1 VTKGRGGAAA
11 EIDAGG
17 VARRWSRAVAGN
29 APAADVDDF
38 FHDLVGRLRVAG
50 YTPDAAR
57 LAGADLAARFPTAAA
72 LGSSIAVLGDVL
84 TGPDGPT
91 VLGGL
96 AEGFAAFAATE
107 PGRVVGDGDREHFGA
122 VFAGSALGIAV
133 ADVTGQILDANGALA
148 DMTGYPVAELRG
160 RTLAELVHRAEAAA
174 VDDLV
179 TGLAKGEQERAH
191 ADHRL
196 RHREG
201 RPLWGHLAA
210 SVIRESDGAGRNLLV
225 MIEDVT
231 DRHHL
236 QVRLRH
242 QALHDPLTGLANR
255 TLFFDRLQEI
265 FAAAGDG
272 DRIGVCYVDLDGF
285 KVVNDSFGHDVGDEL
300 LVTVAHRL
308 HESVSRG
315 GHLVARMGGDEFVI
329 LLDRHRD
336 TSEVIA
342 LAESVLAGLA
352 LPVGAGGH
360 RLSVSASIGIVDRP
374 AAGATPADVMRAA
387 DITLY
392 WAKSDGKGRWALFDP
407 DRSDREVARYE
418 LSAAMPS
425 ALQRGEFVLEY
436 QPLVALRGG
445 GTVVGAEALVRW
457 RHPRLGLLG
466 PDRFVP
472 LAEETGMIVP
482 LGRWVLEEACQ
493 QARLWQDLAGDA
505 APLLSVNLA
514 VRQAQ
519 EPDLVADVAA
529 ILERTGLEPDTLQ
542 LELTESAVMGPG
554 HEPLAALRKLAAMG
568 VRIAIDDFGTGYS
581 NLAYLRSLPVRAL
594 KLAGSFVDGLRAGG
608 HAHLAGER
616 IVATLVQLAHALDL
630 TVTAEGV
637 ETSLQAERLRA
648 VGCDSGQGF
657 FFAEPG
663 PPERIT
669 QVLCEPGIR

>member
-1 VTKGRGGAAA
+1 VTGGRGGAAA
-11 EIDAGG
+11 EIDVGD
-17 VARRWSRAVAGN
+17 VARRWADAVAG
-29 APAADVDDF
+29 APPPADAVQF
-38 FHDLVGRLRVAG
+38 FRQLAGRLDTRDRVVAG
-50 YTPDAAR
+50 QV
-57 LAGADLAARFPTAAA
+57 GADLAIRFPAAEA
-72 LGSSIAVLGDVL
+72 LGRTVATLGTVL
-84 TGPDGPT
+84 TGPDGAAA
-91 VLGGL
+91 LGAL
-96 AEGFAAFAATE
+96 AEGFLTARPAPAADDHGALDAARLAE
-107 PGRVVGDGDREHFGA
+107 

-133 ADVTGQILDANGALA
+133 TDVTGGILDANAALA
-148 DMTGYPVAELRG
+148 ELTGYGVDELRG
-160 RTLAELVHRAEAAA
+160 RQLTDLVHPADAADVDELVA
-174 VDDLV
+174 DLF
-179 TGLAKGEQERAH
+179 KGERGRIH

-196 RHREG
+196 RHRDG
-201 RPLWGHLAA
+201 QPLWGHLAA
-210 SVIRESDGAGRNLLV
+210 SVIRADDGAPRCLV
-225 MIEDVT
+225 VMVEDAT

-255 TLFFDRLQEI
+255 TLFFDRLHEV

-272 DRIGVCYVDLDGF
+272 DRVGVCYVDLDGF

-308 HESVSRG
+308 HESVSRA

-336 TSEVIA
+336 TNEVIA
-342 LAESVLAGLA
+342 LAETVLAGLA
-352 LPVGAGGH
+352 TPVGAGGH

-407 DRSDREVARYE
+407 ERSDREVARYE

-425 ALQRGEFVLEY
+425 ALERGEFVLEY

-445 GTVVGAEALVRW
+445 GTIVGAEALVRW

-482 LGRWVLEEACQ
+482 LGRWVLEEACR
-493 QARLWQDLAGDA
+493 QARHWQDVAGDA
-505 APLLSVNLA
+505 APLLSVNLS

-519 EPDLVADVAA
+519 EPDLVSDVAA

-554 HEPLAALRKLAAMG
+554 HEPLVALRKLAAMG

-581 NLAYLRSLPVRAL
+581 NLAYLRSLPVSAL

-663 PPERIT
+663 PPDHIT
-669 QVLCEPGIR
+669 RMLSEPAVR